1 MWITFLVNCY
11 RKIMNVLLIALFIIM
26 PIVGG
31 VIGKI
36 VSPYRED
43 CIILGVVLGLV
54 AAVIFEFLIIPPV
67 FVLFEIN
74 EKLKI
79 KNPEE
84 KKKVSEKIVAEA
96 EHEKKESEEWV
107 CPFCGAH
114 NAATGTLC
122 IGCFKPKSQQ

>member
-1 MWITFLVNCY
+1 MLITFLVNCY

-26 PIVGG
+26 PIAGG

-36 VSPYRED
+36 VSPYRENY
-43 CIILGVVLGLV
+43 ILLGVILGLV
-54 AAVIFEFLIIPPV
+54 AVVIFEFLIIPPV

-74 EKLKI
+74 EKLKT

-84 KKKVSEKIVAEA
+84 KKKISEKIAAEI
-96 EHEKKESEEWV
+96 EPPKKESEEWV

-114 NAATGTLC
+114 NIANTTMC
-122 IGCFKPKSQQ
+122 IACFKPKPQ